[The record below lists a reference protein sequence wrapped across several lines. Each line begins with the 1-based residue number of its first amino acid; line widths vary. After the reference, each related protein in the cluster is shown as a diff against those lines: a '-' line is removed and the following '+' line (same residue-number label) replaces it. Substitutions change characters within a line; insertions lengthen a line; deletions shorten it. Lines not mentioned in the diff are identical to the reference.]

1 MSESPWIKFY
11 PSDWLAGTRGMSA
24 TEAGVYINLIAM
36 MYESEG
42 YLTLDMTRLARLCGA
57 TGPVFKRAFDALVDT
72 GKIVIHGDQITN
84 NRVLETL
91 LIRTEKS
98 GLAKQSA
105 NSRWAK
111 KDNENNDGVDA
122 NAFETQCE
130 SDAYQKPD
138 TRINPVSPNGDTTL
152 LSRSRG
158 LRSEGRSPRQA
169 KMEAKQRDV
178 DRDFEA
184 WWLLYP
190 RRVAKGQAR
199 KAYLKAR
206 SGADAAILAEG
217 AKRYS
222 AEVSGKDPDFI
233 KHPATWLNGECWSDE
248 RADPAKSEH
257 RIAGGRYEPTEAEL
271 RTATRKFSEN
281 GYWLNAYGPRPDM
294 VSTKVP
300 KHIRQEFGL

>member
-199 KAYLKAR
+199 EAYLKAR

>member
-1 MSESPWIKFY
+1 VSESPWIKFY

-36 MYESEG
+36 MYERDG

-57 TGPVFKRAFDALVDT
+57 TGPVFKRAFDTLVDT
-72 GKIVIHGDQITN
+72 GKIVIQGDQITN

-111 KDNENNDGVDA
+111 KDNENNDGDDA

-158 LRSEGRSPRQA
+158 LRSEGTAPRQA

-190 RRVAKGQAR
+190 RREAKAKAR
-199 KAYLKAR
+199 KAYLKALKSVDR
-206 SGADAAILAEG
+206 DVLAEG

-222 AEVSGKDPDFI
+222 AAVSGTDPGFI
-233 KHPATWLNGECWSDE
+233 KHPAKWLQDERWSDE
-248 RADPAKSEH
+248 PPPKPDARVL
-257 RIAGGRYEPTEAEL
+257 RVRYAPTEAEL
-271 RTATRKFSEN
+271 RTATRKFKET
-281 GYWLNAYGPRPDM
+281 GHWLNAYGPRPDM